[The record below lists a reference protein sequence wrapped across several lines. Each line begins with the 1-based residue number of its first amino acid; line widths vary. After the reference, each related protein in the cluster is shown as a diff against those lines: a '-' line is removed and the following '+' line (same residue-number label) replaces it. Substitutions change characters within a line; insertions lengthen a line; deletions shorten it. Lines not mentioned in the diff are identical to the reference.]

1 MELRDLFVA
10 TVSLVLG
17 GMMLYAAILD
27 QGWCFQMTLA
37 RKIDETM
44 GREKAR
50 TFIGSVG
57 ALLLLIGLYLI
68 AAPLLAASLLQPT
81 DIENRP
87 SDPRIGPAF
96 DLAEVD

>member
-10 TVSLVLG
+10 TVAVVLG

-27 QGWCFQMTLA
+27 QGWCFQMRIA

-44 GREKAR
+44 GREQAR

-57 ALLLLIGLYLI
+57 TLLLLLGLYLVF
-68 AAPLLAASLLQPT
+68 APLVATTMFQST
-81 DIENRP
+81 DIDRPP
-87 SDPRIGPAF
+87 SDQQIGTMN
-96 DLAEVD
+96 LADAD